1 MPRKK
6 EQKNTSFLDK
16 KYELN
21 VQKLMKNSDSYKSLI
36 YGIVTV
42 VVLFI
47 VIALGVRTLSQNK
60 AEIDK
65 GAISTQT
72 QKETQ
77 NSSYTVVEGDT
88 LWSISEKVYND
99 GFKWKEIA
107 DANKISDATTLEKG
121 TKLTIPG
128 LTQETVVAETVTPS
142 VTARVSPTQAPT
154 PTVVAQNS
162 AQSTAGKITANS
174 YTVAHGDYLWEI
186 AIRAYGD
193 GYRWVDIAK
202 ANNLSNPDLIYS
214 GNVLKLPRP

>member
-6 EQKNTSFLDK
+6 TQKNTSFLDK

-21 VQKLMKNSDSYKSLI
+21 VQKLMKNADSYKSLI

-47 VIALGVRTLSQNK
+47 VIALGVRSLSQNK
-60 AEIDK
+60 AEIDN

-72 QKETQ
+72 QKEAQ
-77 NSSYTVVEGDT
+77 NSSYTVAEGDT

-121 TKLTIPG
+121 TKLTIPEQNTIA
-128 LTQETVVAETVTPS
+128 TQTTSVTPS
-142 VTARVSPTQAPT
+142 VAAQAVPTAAPT
-154 PTVVAQNS
+154 LVAQQNNNVVL
-162 AQSTAGKITANS
+162 QQGKITASS
-174 YTVAHGDYLWEI
+174 YTVVHGDYLWEI

-202 ANNLSNPDLIYS
+202 ANNLSNPDIIHS
-214 GNVLKLPRP
+214 GNVLKLPR